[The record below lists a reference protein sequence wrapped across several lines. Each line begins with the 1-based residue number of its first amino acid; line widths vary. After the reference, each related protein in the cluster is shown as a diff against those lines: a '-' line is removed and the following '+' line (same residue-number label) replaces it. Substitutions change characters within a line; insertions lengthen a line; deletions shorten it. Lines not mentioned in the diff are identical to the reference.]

1 MGRRRMSKL
10 SWKMRKRMR
19 EQRGRQVD
27 ASTVPTLSM
36 SFRSPSPKQ
45 KSFRATL
52 EKLTHFVRESEERQF
67 PWEQL
72 LSYRKSA
79 ARCFSFKNMECNKK
93 FVSKEHIVVS
103 KSVPEVCLPAAKK
116 VPLLFFF

>member
-1 MGRRRMSKL
+1 
-10 SWKMRKRMR
+10 MR

-27 ASTVPTLSM
+27 ASTVPTLSR

-45 KSFRATL
+45 KSFCATL

-79 ARCFSFKNMECNKK
+79 AGCFSFENMECNNN
-93 FVSKEHIVVS
+93 FLSKEHIVVS
-103 KSVPEVCLPAAKK
+103 IKSVPEVCLTAAKK

>member
-1 MGRRRMSKL
+1 MEEEEVKEEFEDEEENEGA
-10 SWKMRKRMR
+10 KRATSR
-19 EQRGRQVD
+19 CLD
-27 ASTVPTLSM
+27 CSDTVKELPVTFAKTKILV
-36 SFRSPSPKQ
+36 
-45 KSFRATL
+45 TL

-79 ARCFSFKNMECNKK
+79 ARCFSFENMECNNN